1 METLQG
7 GRLDVQWIYSWGK
20 NIIFGILVRYKRGKN
35 EDERKKCTQIKLKA
49 ILFSLKYV
57 ELVFSLKYAH

>member
-1 METLQG
+1 MKMRE
-7 GRLDVQWIYSWGK
+7 
-20 NIIFGILVRYKRGKN
+20 
-35 EDERKKCTQIKLKA
+35 KKCTQIKLKA